1 MGKENNHNGLQS
13 EGILKARDLVHWKQ
27 TQGLLK
33 LPSPVSKV
41 IISPQ
46 SGVILSKRKFS
57 SKLIKGLIGTH
68 ICTNATKGIYL
79 SGGWGVGAPAL
90 IAICEELHALGARE
104 FYLAGICGRLTVD
117 VKEGARLIA
126 GAAIREEGTSQH
138 YLPAQTGTLIHC
150 PDMEQL
156 NPLQQSLSADRAT
169 FVSTDAPYR
178 ETVEKHKLWCNTGAT
193 AIDMET
199 AALFAFGAFYNIKT
213 ISVAVA
219 ADILTEKKWTMCA
232 DYTGI
237 EKELSSLIDNLAKT
251 IQ

>member
-1 MGKENNHNGLQS
+1 MGKVNNGNGFQS
-13 EGILKARDLVHWKQ
+13 EGILKAHDLVHWKQ
-27 TQGLLK
+27 KQGLLK

-46 SGVILSKRKFS
+46 SGVIRNKRKFS
-57 SKLIKGLIGTH
+57 SKLIKGLMGTH

-90 IAICEELHALGARE
+90 IAICEELHALGAQE
-104 FYLAGICGRLTVD
+104 FYLAGICGRLTID

-138 YLPAQTGTLIHC
+138 YLPVQADTLIHC
-150 PDMEQL
+150 PDVEHL
-156 NPLQQSLSADRAT
+156 TPLQQSLSADRTT

-178 ETVEKHKLWCNTGAT
+178 ETVEKHRLWRNTGAT

-219 ADILTEKKWTMCA
+219 ADVLTEEKWTMCA
-232 DYTGI
+232 NYAVV
-237 EKELSSLIDNLAKT
+237 EKELSSLINNLAET

>member
-1 MGKENNHNGLQS
+1 MGKLDSDNGLQG

-27 TQGLLK
+27 KQGLLK
-33 LPSPVSKV
+33 LPSPISKV

-46 SGVILSKRKFS
+46 SGVIRNKRKFS
-57 SKLIKGLIGTH
+57 SKLIKGLMGTH
-68 ICTNATKGIYL
+68 ICTNAAKGIYL

-90 IAICEELHALGARE
+90 IAICEELHALGAQE

-117 VKEGARLIA
+117 IKEGARLIA

-138 YLPAQTGTLIHC
+138 YLPTQTSTLIHC
-150 PDMEQL
+150 PDSENL
-156 NPLQQSLSADRAT
+156 NSLQQSLSANRTT

-178 ETVEKHKLWCNTGAT
+178 ETIEKYKLWRSTGAT

-199 AALFAFGAFYNIKT
+199 AALFAFGAFYSIKT
-213 ISVAVA
+213 ISVAVT
-219 ADILTEKKWTMCA
+219 ADVLTEQKWTMPTNYA
-232 DYTGI
+232 LV
-237 EKELSSLIDNLAKT
+237 EKELSSLIDNLAEA